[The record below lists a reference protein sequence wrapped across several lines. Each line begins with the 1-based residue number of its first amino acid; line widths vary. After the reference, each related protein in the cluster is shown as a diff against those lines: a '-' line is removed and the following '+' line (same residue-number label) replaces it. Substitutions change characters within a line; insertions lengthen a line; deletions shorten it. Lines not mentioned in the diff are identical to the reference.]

1 VVTRAGFTVIE
12 VMVALV
18 LLAVGVLGAA
28 SSGLLATRL
37 LRDARAQDEIA
48 ARASI
53 LLDSLVA
60 DSVRSSGSQR
70 SRLYSID
77 WVGTGDSAAVTIR
90 TADGAS
96 FTMRA
101 IR

>member
-1 VVTRAGFTVIE
+1 MREGFTVIE
-12 VMVALV
+12 VIVALV

-28 SSGLLATRL
+28 SSGLLALRL
-37 LRDARAQDEIA
+37 LRDARVHDEIA
-48 ARASI
+48 ARASF

-60 DSVRSSGSQR
+60 DSARGSGAYR
-70 SRLYSID
+70 TPLYSID
-77 WVGTGDSAAVTIR
+77 WIGTGDSAAVTVR
-90 TADGAS
+90 TADSVS